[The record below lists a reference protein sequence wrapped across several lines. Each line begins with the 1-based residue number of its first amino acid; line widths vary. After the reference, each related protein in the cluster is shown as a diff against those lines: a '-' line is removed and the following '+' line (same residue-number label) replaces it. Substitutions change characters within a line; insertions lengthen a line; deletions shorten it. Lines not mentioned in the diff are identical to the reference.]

1 MEVSASE
8 LWEKILKIF
17 EKTGTVNDVEYNM
30 YFKNTEAADLS
41 NGTLLLNCNSSLVK
55 DAMEKYKNEI
65 EETIN
70 DIFIV
75 SNEKI
80 KAVFNIKVKEQI
92 QDNTFRIREHRNK
105 MKTGLNIRNRLDNFI
120 VGDNSKMAFNAC
132 LAVIENDIPV
142 YNPLFI
148 YGGSGL
154 GKTHLM
160 QAVGNAILEKS
171 PEKRV
176 FYCTTEEFTNEYITA
191 IREGRIKNFRDNFR
205 GLDVLLLDDIQFFE
219 KIFARGGGDTEE
231 EFFHTFNKLQES
243 GKQIIMISD
252 RYPKDIKN
260 LSKRLESRFVSG
272 LSAEIQQ
279 PGYETRKAILENIVE
294 TKNIEIDDNILEYI
308 ADSVSSNVRE
318 LEGILTLITA
328 RAKLLNE
335 RITLQQVQDEL
346 ANRIRSQQSK
356 ITAEKIIEI
365 VSQEYAIP
373 VSEMKARKKKQEI
386 VDARQ
391 KAMFLIKDILD
402 LNLTTI
408 GGLFGGKDHSTVI
421 SSIRKIESRMEESAV
436 FKKELD
442 RIKQKIVQ

>member
-160 QAVGNAILEKS
+160 QAVGNEIMQQYPDKVVIYLPATKLI
-171 PEKRV
+171 
-176 FYCTTEEFTNEYITA
+176 EEIVNALRSNKMDAFHRKIA
-191 IREGRIKNFRDNFR
+191 KI
-205 GLDVLLLDDIQFFE
+205 DVLLIDDVQFLAGKDKTQE
-219 KIFARGGGDTEE
+219 VLHDIFNDFQMR
-231 EFFHTFNKLQES
+231 K
-243 GKQIIMISD
+243 KQIILSSD
-252 RYPKDIKN
+252 RPPKE
-260 LSKRLESRFVSG
+260 LSQIEPRLKSRF
-272 LSAEIQQ
+272 
-279 PGYETRKAILENIVE
+279 
-294 TKNIEIDDNILEYI
+294 
-308 ADSVSSNVRE
+308 
-318 LEGILTLITA
+318 
-328 RAKLLNE
+328 
-335 RITLQQVQDEL
+335 
-346 ANRIRSQQSK
+346 
-356 ITAEKIIEI
+356 
-365 VSQEYAIP
+365 
-373 VSEMKARKKKQEI
+373 
-386 VDARQ
+386 
-391 KAMFLIKDILD
+391 
-402 LNLTTI
+402 
-408 GGLFGGKDHSTVI
+408 
-421 SSIRKIESRMEESAV
+421 
-436 FKKELD
+436 
-442 RIKQKIVQ
+442 